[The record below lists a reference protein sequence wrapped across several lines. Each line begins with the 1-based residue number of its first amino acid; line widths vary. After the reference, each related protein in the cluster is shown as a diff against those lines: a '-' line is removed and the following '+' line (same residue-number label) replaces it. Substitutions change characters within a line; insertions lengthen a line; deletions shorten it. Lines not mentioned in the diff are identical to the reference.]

1 MILSIKSPVTNVE
14 MNSQTNTTSPPCF
27 ASSFIFMFKFFI
39 LLSRY
44 LEEYRRISLYHKMS
58 FKINSVSKYNLCF
71 LFFLFMN
78 VTFLATFLF
87 YQLLLIN
94 IVLRSYFLSAPFQE
108 CTSKLWCTKRR
119 SLDFSGY
126 ITFIPSD
133 KHPWLYF
140 LRYRFYAIFTIKSG
154 NNVIDCTSSYIQH
167 RRNVCVRFS
176 FRVVKNH
183 K

>member
-1 MILSIKSPVTNVE
+1 MSWEISQNITLLQNV
-14 MNSQTNTTSPPCF
+14 
-27 ASSFIFMFKFFI
+27 
-39 LLSRY
+39 L
-44 LEEYRRISLYHKMS
+44 S
-58 FKINSVSKYNLCF
+58 FKINSIPKYNLCF

-78 VTFLATFLF
+78 GTFLATFYC

-94 IVLRSYFLSAPFQE
+94 FVLRSYTLYAPFQE
-108 CTSKLWCTKRR
+108 CTSQLWCTKHR
-119 SLDFSGY
+119 SHDFSDY

-133 KHPWLYF
+133 KHSRLYF
-140 LRYRFYAIFTIKSG
+140 LRYRFYAIFTFRSG

-176 FRVVKNH
+176 FRVVENH